1 MKRLTITKL
10 SVGSI
15 AKTVGV
21 LQAVFAFVI
30 GLVASFATAAGVI
43 SESSSVV
50 KSLGVSLWVFGLGII
65 IYPFIAFLFGW
76 IQGAVAAVILNFVF
90 MESGGIRVHVDEESI
105 K

>member
-1 MKRLTITKL
+1 MKKLTITKL

-30 GLVASFATAAGVI
+30 GLVASFATAAGLI
-43 SESSSVV
+43 KESSSFVQSV
-50 KSLGVSLWVFGLGII
+50 GVSLWVFGLGII
-65 IYPFIAFLFGW
+65 IYPFVAFFIGW
-76 IQGAVAAVILNFVF
+76 IQGAVGAVILNFVF
-90 MESGGIRVHVDEESI
+90 LESGGIRVHVDEESI